1 MSLDFIVEDP
11 LVCKRKRS
19 SRACELCRIR
29 KVRCDGLSPQCTRC
43 QQENKECSYTITR
56 KRGPKSLLRKTNS
69 PNLSRLENES
79 GDYAPDHSTTVK
91 DFDDDHNDY
100 YETEKVKV
108 HYFRYMGRTAIAPGL
123 KRIAVTLRMKRPR
136 AQIQQAKNNSVPI
149 SRSPT
154 LSSATA
160 LRQLDLDTYT
170 PSRAVVRHLIDLFYV
185 HASFMF
191 PWESKASILSD
202 IEADAASA
210 CLVYSMCAI
219 GARYSTH
226 PEVCIPGKERYA
238 YGEPFADKA
247 KRLIIPLLALPSLE
261 VVQSLVLL
269 THQEFATDRDSALWM
284 YAGMAIRM
292 AQDIGL
298 EKEPVPVRKSD
309 SVKRNSSDADSGN
322 HYRTEAL
329 PTYKTE
335 RERETRR
342 RVFWTV
348 YFLDRLNSIGLGRRF
363 VMWES
368 SISTALPSYNHEL
381 DEMLT
386 LPKDFYDNQEEDYLP
401 LPYKY
406 VAQMMQINATISTT
420 LNFCEEKDQ
429 RLAQLE
435 EALKNLQAFN
445 ESIPSSFAFTVQ
457 NFQVYSERSQ
467 AGGFLLVH
475 FWIHALIIL
484 VNCPTFLSTNLNSKL
499 PNLGNWDQAYTSAK
513 AISDFLSYVDLLNSS
528 AYLANPFINQ
538 CIYVAACVLVKKIQ
552 DRLSNEFQLEV
563 YNTLPFN
570 ERLDVSSDQASYEIC
585 RKALLRMQTY
595 WLGMNWTNV
604 SLEQFSRG
612 VLDVDLCTNDNNEN
626 YNEGNI
632 PLLDNGL
639 LRKLREKEKSEA
651 EHNGAGE
658 AATKHTFAAQ
668 KSASDENE
676 KKSHPPIN
684 VFSTVDDKE
693 LLKVLP
699 THPEASVGQ
708 TMDIFSDNYSIE
720 EVVLSDVAFGDALS
734 VGNESL
740 LELISNSN
748 TCNDYI

>member
-1 MSLDFIVEDP
+1 M
-11 LVCKRKRS
+11 
-19 SRACELCRIR
+19 
-29 KVRCDGLSPQCTRC
+29 
-43 QQENKECSYTITR
+43 
-56 KRGPKSLLRKTNS
+56 
-69 PNLSRLENES
+69 
-79 GDYAPDHSTTVK
+79 
-91 DFDDDHNDY
+91 
-100 YETEKVKV
+100 
-108 HYFRYMGRTAIAPGL
+108 
-123 KRIAVTLRMKRPR
+123 
-136 AQIQQAKNNSVPI
+136 
-149 SRSPT
+149 
-154 LSSATA
+154 
-160 LRQLDLDTYT
+160 
-170 PSRAVVRHLIDLFYV
+170 
-185 HASFMF
+185 
-191 PWESKASILSD
+191 
-202 IEADAASA
+202 
-210 CLVYSMCAI
+210 
-219 GARYSTH
+219 
-226 PEVCIPGKERYA
+226 
-238 YGEPFADKA
+238 
-247 KRLIIPLLALPSLE
+247 
-261 VVQSLVLL
+261 QSLVLL

-284 YAGMAIRM
+284 YAGMSIRM

-298 EKEPVPVRKSD
+298 EKEPVPVRNTD
-309 SVKRNSSDADSGN
+309 AEIRNSSDADSGN
-322 HYRTEAL
+322 HYRVETM

-335 RERETRR
+335 REREIRR

-368 SISTALPSYNHEL
+368 SISTALPSYNPEL
-381 DEMLT
+381 DEMLA
-386 LPKDFYDNQEEDYLP
+386 LPKDFSDNQEEDHLP
-401 LPYKY
+401 LPYTY
-406 VAQMMQINATISTT
+406 VAQMMQINATVSTT
-420 LNFCEEKDQ
+420 LNFTEEKDQ

-435 EALKNLQAFN
+435 EVLSTLQAFN
-445 ESIPSSFAFTVQ
+445 ESLPSLFTFTVQ
-457 NFQVYSERSQ
+457 NFQAYSERSQ

-484 VNCPTFLSTNLNSKL
+484 VNCPTFLSNNLNSKL

-552 DRLSNEFQLEV
+552 DRLSNECQLEV

-639 LRKLREKEKSEA
+639 LRKLRERERSEA
-651 EHNGAGE
+651 ELNGAGRE
-658 AATKHTFAAQ
+658 ARHKLVAPNT
-668 KSASDENE
+668 ASDKDE
-676 KKSHPPIN
+676 KKPQHPPID
-684 VFSTVDDKE
+684 VFSTADDKE

-699 THPEASVGQ
+699 THLEASVGQ
-708 TMDIFSDNYSIE
+708 TMDIFSENYSIE

-748 TCNDYI
+748 TCNDFI

>member
-1 MSLDFIVEDP
+1 LINEASLFLKHFLLI
-11 LVCKRKRS
+11 S
-19 SRACELCRIR
+19 CR
-29 KVRCDGLSPQCTRC
+29 
-43 QQENKECSYTITR
+43 
-56 KRGPKSLLRKTNS
+56 
-69 PNLSRLENES
+69 
-79 GDYAPDHSTTVK
+79 H
-91 DFDDDHNDY
+91 
-100 YETEKVKV
+100 
-108 HYFRYMGRTAIAPGL
+108 
-123 KRIAVTLRMKRPR
+123 
-136 AQIQQAKNNSVPI
+136 
-149 SRSPT
+149 
-154 LSSATA
+154 
-160 LRQLDLDTYT
+160 
-170 PSRAVVRHLIDLFYV
+170 
-185 HASFMF
+185 
-191 PWESKASILSD
+191 
-202 IEADAASA
+202 
-210 CLVYSMCAI
+210 
-219 GARYSTH
+219 RYSTH

-298 EKEPVPVRKSD
+298 EKEPLPVRNTD
-309 SVKRNSSDADSGN
+309 AEKRNSSDADEGD
-322 HYRTEAL
+322 HYLVETL

-335 RERETRR
+335 REREIRR

-348 YFLDRLNSIGLGRRF
+348 YFMDRLNSIGLGRRF

-368 SISTALPSYNHEL
+368 SISTALPSYNPEL

-386 LPKDFYDNQEEDYLP
+386 LPKDYSDNQEEDHLP
-401 LPYKY
+401 LPYRY
-406 VAQMMQINATISTT
+406 VAQMMQINATVSTT
-420 LNFCEEKDQ
+420 LNFCEEKDL
-429 RLAQLE
+429 RLAQLG
-435 EALKNLQAFN
+435 EALIKLQAFN

-513 AISDFLSYVDLLNSS
+513 AISDFLSYVDLLNCS

-552 DRLSNEFQLEV
+552 DRLSNECQLEV

-639 LRKLREKEKSEA
+639 LRKLREKEISEA

-658 AATKHTFAAQ
+658 AAKHKYSAQNPASTK
-668 KSASDENE
+668 SE

-684 VFSTVDDKE
+684 VFSTADDKE
-693 LLKVLP
+693 LLKVQT

-748 TCNDYI
+748 TCNDFI